1 MDKMF
6 MGWKCPEC
14 GRIFSPYLHTCPY
27 CTGEEK
33 YSNPA
38 DIKEEKEEKKYG
50 ISKEI
55 LDEWQ
60 YGPTE
65 GGE

>member
-1 MDKMF
+1 MNKIF

-14 GRIFSPYLHTCPY
+14 GRIFSPYLHTCPH

-33 YSNPA
+33 YSKPT
-38 DIKEEKEEKKYG
+38 DTKEEKEEKKYG

-55 LDEWQ
+55 LAEWQ
-60 YGPTE
+60 FGPAE